1 MIAERSAALNRMLSA
16 NAGLTGLP
24 APVMENV
31 EIDAWIR
38 RVTALETRL
47 GVEILA
53 GPELSIHGDRDQLDQ
68 LLINL
73 LRNAVDASLQTGGAV
88 QVGWQKDRDTLRL
101 WVEDQGPG
109 LPKTDHLFVP
119 FFTTKQNGTGIGL
132 VVSRQI
138 AEVHGGA
145 LHLENNADGKGC
157 KAILE
162 LPL

>member
-1 MIAERSAALNRMLSA
+1 MDSPRNRA
-16 NAGLTGLP
+16 
-24 APVMENV
+24 
-31 EIDAWIR
+31 
-38 RVTALETRL
+38 
-47 GVEILA
+47 
-53 GPELSIHGDRDQLDQ
+53 
-68 LLINL
+68 
-73 LRNAVDASLQTGGAV
+73 RNAARRRNTGRTGALDPWRPRPTRPIIDQFAQKRGRASLQTGGAV
-88 QVGWQKDRDTLRL
+88 QVGWQKDRDALRL

-119 FFTTKQNGTGIGL
+119 FFTTKQNGTEIGL